1 MNKLTIIAVNSAKQ
15 LSKHMEEATRTATLG
30 WANGYESVKLLI
42 KPYCAKY
49 FTDNSYFIKALLL
62 SPSRPRQCKYPF
74 PVHLAWA

>member
-15 LSKHMEEATRTATLG
+15 LSKHMEEATRIAPLG

-49 FTDNSYFIKALLL
+49 FTDDSYFKKAIVF
-62 SPSRPRQCKYPF
+62 SPSRPTQCEYPF
-74 PVHLAWA
+74 PVHPAWA